1 MGRGRDSSAR
11 GCQESR
17 TRRSSC
23 FLFWLLFLKK
33 ESTAPHTYKQR
44 HAILSGKHG
53 AATSRFEERLESRV
67 HCQNQ
72 LVGAHVCLQQKDSGG
87 KAKAH
92 VFRGR
97 ASCGEPRNGQVGR
110 KQTPLGPQQVL
121 LS

>member
-1 MGRGRDSSAR
+1 MGRSK
-11 GCQESR
+11 QTEEKESEAE
-17 TRRSSC
+17 TAA
-23 FLFWLLFLKK
+23 LAGVKK
-33 ESTAPHTYKQR
+33 ESTAPHTYKLR